1 MALDKLVDST
11 QLNADL
17 TSVANAIRAKGGT
30 SGQLAF
36 PAGFVS
42 AISGIEDAL
51 PIPPDYVID
60 EAQRL
65 VTQVLSHPGAD
76 DFETDYFRFMVCSD
90 VHVANA
96 NAQLME
102 SALHMAQGMAIVARY
117 LRWYGLD
124 FVAHLGDLTTGA
136 ATTTIADGKKDIG
149 YVNSK
154 IKDAFTYLGTPQL
167 RTVGNHDCLGQAY
180 ANNGN
185 QMLTPAELFEL
196 FGSYNTGAV
205 YGSEVNCNYCYLDT
219 GKIRVILLDTSQQTP
234 SNLHPSSVCMNT
246 AQYQF
251 FADALAGVG
260 SKSDANQ
267 WSIIV
272 MSHMPPD
279 WPDHNG
285 FRYLSL
291 ILKDYLDGASGSYG
305 GASYNFSGK
314 NTARFIGWFHGHVH
328 CYKTDKIHYVSG
340 GSTLEMKAYKI
351 CIPNACFNR
360 NNEYGSTPKWNVVY
374 GEETTY
380 PKTANSG
387 QDTAFCVISVD
398 LANGKIYA
406 DHYGAGYDR
415 EVSYLANTYP
425 VTIGSTG
432 KATVN
437 APAAAVEG
445 EAFTATVTVPS
456 SSYIIDSVTVTMGGT
471 VVSGAYSEG
480 TIYIANVTGA
490 IEISVVT
497 SGYTNIID
505 TIGYTDGYRIS
516 TSSGAPSA
524 KDGYTLTGFID
535 LTPYRGVGCVIRTS
549 GVDFRASAHS
559 NATFGFY
566 KPDETKAAAG
576 YLSTVNFSDAGQYGL
591 AEWDEN
597 GNMTLTL
604 SATAYPIHDNTRPL
618 LRIAGWG
625 SGANLIVTINE
636 PIP

>member
-1 MALDKLVDST
+1 MANYIASDT
-11 QLNADL
+11 DL
-17 TSVANAIRAKGGT
+17 TAVANAIRTKGGT
-30 SGQLAF
+30 SAELEF
-36 PAGFVS
+36 PSGFVS
-42 AISGIEDAL
+42 AIEAIEGGLA
-51 PIPPDYVID
+51 IPPDYVID
-60 EAQRL
+60 EARRV
-65 VTQVLSHPGAD
+65 VTQAQSHGITNGFSFLA
-76 DFETDYFRFMVCSD
+76 CSD
-90 VHVANA
+90 IHVANA
-96 NAQLME
+96 NTQLVE
-102 SALHMAQGMAIVARY
+102 SALHMAQGMAVISRY
-117 LRWYGLD
+117 LDLD
-124 FVAHLGDLTTGA
+124 CVVHTGDLTTGA

-154 IKDAFTYLGTPQL
+154 IKDAFTYAGLPQL

-205 YGSEVNCNYCYLDT
+205 YGSEVNCNYCYRDFASK
-219 GKIRVILLDTSQQTP
+219 KIRVILLDTSQQTP

-314 NTARFIGWFHGHVH
+314 NSARFIGWFHGHVH

-340 GSTLEMKAYKI
+340 GSMLEMKAYKI
-351 CIPNACFNR
+351 GIPNACFNR
-360 NNEYGSTPKWNVVY
+360 NNEYGSTPKWNVIY
-374 GEETTY
+374 GEDTTY
-380 PKTANSG
+380 PKTAQSG
-387 QDTAFCVISVD
+387 QDTAFCVISID
-398 LANGKIYA
+398 LANGIIYA

-415 EVSYLANTYP
+415 IVSYLANTYP

-445 EAFTATVTVPS
+445 EPFTATVTVPG
-456 SSYIIDSVTVTMGGT
+456 SSYSIDSVTVTMGGT
-471 VVSGAYSEG
+471 VVSGAYSGG
-480 TIYIANVTGA
+480 TIYIASVTSA

-505 TIGYTDGYRIS
+505 TVGYTDGYRIS

-524 KDGYTLTGFID
+524 KEGYTLTGFID

-549 GVDFRASAHS
+549 GVDFRSSTHS

-566 KPDETKAAAG
+566 KPDETKVAAG
-576 YLSTVNFSDAGQYGL
+576 YLSDANFNDADKYGL
-591 AEWDEN
+591 ATWDSS
-597 GNMTLTL
+597 GNMTLTM
-604 SATAYPIHDNTRPL
+604 SATAFPIEDNTRPL
-618 LRIAGWG
+618 MRIAGWG